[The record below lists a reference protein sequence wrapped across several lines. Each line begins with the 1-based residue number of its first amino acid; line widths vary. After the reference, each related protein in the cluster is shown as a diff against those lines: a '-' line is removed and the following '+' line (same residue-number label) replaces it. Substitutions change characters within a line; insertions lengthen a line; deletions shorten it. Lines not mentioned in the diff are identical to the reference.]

1 MTAELAGVTAAS
13 ESRTRRFARERR
25 GGWTPYVLRQVRGAI
40 FSLLFVTVL
49 NFFLF
54 RVLDG
59 DPVRS
64 QGRARHLSAASMER
78 LQHTLGLDQPLAQQF
93 LTYLKNTFTGQLGV
107 SYETGE
113 PVSSVLMGH
122 LWPTLLIVGT
132 GSVLAAV
139 IGIRMGIK
147 SAWNHGG
154 RFDRWSTN
162 VNLMLYSAP
171 EWWLGLLLMSAFAV
185 GLGPL
190 PGIFPT
196 GGLHSANVD
205 AASLQGVIDTAWHM
219 VLPVATMTLVFL
231 AQFSLIMR
239 SSLLGEM
246 GEDYLRTARAKGLRG
261 DLVRRRHA
269 VPNAL
274 LPATTVIALRLGFV
288 VSGSITIETVFSIQG
303 FGLLT
308 RQAIDNIDRPVLQGL
323 FLTFSAAVIFANL
336 VANILYGILDPRT
349 RT

>member
-1 MTAELAGVTAAS
+1 VTVELAGATAS
-13 ESRTRRFARERR
+13 GDERQR
-25 GGWTPYVLRQVRGAI
+25 PPLIGGSSYVLRHVRGAV

-64 QGRARHLSAASMER
+64 QGRARRLSPEQTEQLR
-78 LQHTLGLDQPLAQQF
+78 KTLGLDQPLAQQF
-93 LTYLKNTFTGQLGV
+93 LTYLKNTFTGELGV
-107 SYETGE
+107 SYQTGQS
-113 PVSSVLMGH
+113 VSSLLVGH

-132 GSVLAAV
+132 ASVLAAL
-139 IGIRMGIK
+139 IGVVMGIK
-147 SAWNHGG
+147 SAWNNGG
-154 RFDRWSTN
+154 RFDRWSTYS
-162 VNLMLYSAP
+162 NLALYSAP
-171 EWWLGLLLMSAFAV
+171 EWWLGLLLMAALAV
-185 GLGPL
+185 GFGPL

-196 GGLHSANVD
+196 GGLHSPDVD
-205 AASLQGVIDTAWHM
+205 PMTVGGVIDTIWHM
-219 VLPVATMTLVFL
+219 VLPVTTMTLVLL

-239 SSLLGEM
+239 SSLIGEM
-246 GEDYLRTARAKGLRG
+246 GEDYLRTARAKGLR
-261 DLVRRRHA
+261 DALVRRHHA

-274 LPATTVIALRLGFV
+274 LPATTVIALRFGFV

-323 FLTFSAAVIFANL
+323 FLSFSAAVIAANL
-336 VANILYGILDPRT
+336 IANILYGLLDPRT
-349 RT
+349 RK